1 MAEKTWNKNVRFNT
15 NSESAMQAWSLL
27 HSDEVKNGFKS
38 QNEFII
44 CAINDYYERYVQ
56 KKDDPYL
63 ETREKEDAFVERI
76 VSQVTEKILTNL
88 PTLAGMY
95 MMQQQAMLTAG
106 LQNAGMPVMNFTA
119 DPTNANMMEAGAQK
133 VTKSIKSGMAENQA
147 ATKKS
152 EDILDEEP
160 EDANYAQTECQFRY
174 CGTAIPFLTVR
185 STAR

>member
-63 ETREKEDAFVERI
+63 ETREKENAFVERI

-119 DPTNANMMEAGAQK
+119 DPTNANMTEAGAQK

-160 EDANYAQTECQFRY
+160 EDNEFPDFSF
-174 CGTAIPFLTVR
+174 GM
-185 STAR
+185 

>member
-119 DPTNANMMEAGAQK
+119 DATNANMMEAGAQK
-133 VTKSIKSGMAENQA
+133 VAKSIRSGMEENQA

-160 EDANYAQTECQFRY
+160 EDNE
-174 CGTAIPFLTVR
+174 FLDF
-185 STAR
+185 SFGM

>member
-133 VTKSIKSGMAENQA
+133 VTKSIKSRMAENQA

-160 EDANYAQTECQFRY
+160 EDNE
-174 CGTAIPFLTVR
+174 FLDF
-185 STAR
+185 SFGM

>member
-1 MAEKTWNKNVRFNT
+1 M
-15 NSESAMQAWSLL
+15 
-27 HSDEVKNGFKS
+27 
-38 QNEFII
+38 
-44 CAINDYYERYVQ
+44 Q

-119 DPTNANMMEAGAQK
+119 GSNECKYDGGWSTEGDQEYK
-133 VTKSIKSGMAENQA
+133 KWDGRKSGCN
-147 ATKKS
+147 
-152 EDILDEEP
+152 
-160 EDANYAQTECQFRY
+160 
-174 CGTAIPFLTVR
+174 
-185 STAR
+185 

>member
-44 CAINDYYERYVQ
+44 CAINVYYERYVQ

-160 EDANYAQTECQFRY
+160 EDNE
-174 CGTAIPFLTVR
+174 FLDF
-185 STAR
+185 SFGM

>member
-119 DPTNANMMEAGAQK
+119 DATNANMMEAGAQK
-133 VTKSIKSGMAENQA
+133 VAKSIKSGMEENQA

-160 EDANYAQTECQFRY
+160 EDNEFSDFSF
-174 CGTAIPFLTVR
+174 GM
-185 STAR
+185 

>member
-133 VTKSIKSGMAENQA
+133 VAKSIKSGMAENQV

-160 EDANYAQTECQFRY
+160 EDNE
-174 CGTAIPFLTVR
+174 FLDF
-185 STAR
+185 SFGM

>member
-133 VTKSIKSGMAENQA
+133 VAKSIKSGMAENQA

-160 EDANYAQTECQFRY
+160 EDNE
-174 CGTAIPFLTVR
+174 FLDF
-185 STAR
+185 SFGM

>member
-1 MAEKTWNKNVRFNT
+1 MADKTWNKNVRFNT

-27 HSDEVKNGFKS
+27 HSDEVENGFKS

-44 CAINDYYERYVQ
+44 SAINDYYERYVQ

-76 VSQVTEKILTNL
+76 ISHVTEKILENL

-106 LQNAGMPVMNFTA
+106 LQNAGVPMMNFTA
-119 DPTNANMMEAGAQK
+119 GATNVNMTEAGAQN
-133 VTKSIKSGMAENQA
+133 VDKSIKSGRAENQA

-160 EDANYAQTECQFRY
+160 EDNE
-174 CGTAIPFLTVR
+174 FLDF
-185 STAR
+185 SFGM

>member
-44 CAINDYYERYVQ
+44 YAINDYYERYVQ

-160 EDANYAQTECQFRY
+160 EDNE
-174 CGTAIPFLTVR
+174 FLDFSFVL
-185 STAR
+185 

>member
-133 VTKSIKSGMAENQA
+133 ATKSIKSGMAESQA

-152 EDILDEEP
+152 EGILDEEP
-160 EDANYAQTECQFRY
+160 EDNEFPDFSF
-174 CGTAIPFLTVR
+174 GM
-185 STAR
+185 

>member
-95 MMQQQAMLTAG
+95 MMQQQAMLTAS
-106 LQNAGMPVMNFTA
+106 LQNAGMPMMNFTA
-119 DPTNANMMEAGAQK
+119 GAMNTNMTGAGEQNGGCSRENGGAQGQNAGI
-133 VTKSIKSGMAENQA
+133 SRQEALA
-147 ATKKS
+147 
-152 EDILDEEP
+152 DDEP
-160 EDANYAQTECQFRY
+160 EDNE
-174 CGTAIPFLTVR
+174 FLDF
-185 STAR
+185 SFGM

>member
-95 MMQQQAMLTAG
+95 MIQQQAMLTAG

-119 DPTNANMMEAGAQK
+119 DATNANMMEAGAQK
-133 VTKSIKSGMAENQA
+133 VAKSIKSGMAENQA

-160 EDANYAQTECQFRY
+160 EDNE
-174 CGTAIPFLTVR
+174 FLDF
-185 STAR
+185 SFGM

>member
-119 DPTNANMMEAGAQK
+119 DATNANMMEAGAQK
-133 VTKSIKSGMAENQA
+133 VAKSIKSGMEENQA

-160 EDANYAQTECQFRY
+160 EDNE
-174 CGTAIPFLTVR
+174 FLDF
-185 STAR
+185 SFGM

>member
-88 PTLAGMY
+88 PILAGMY

-160 EDANYAQTECQFRY
+160 EDNE
-174 CGTAIPFLTVR
+174 FLDF
-185 STAR
+185 SFGM

>member
-15 NSESAMQAWSLL
+15 NSESAIQAWSLL

-160 EDANYAQTECQFRY
+160 EDNE
-174 CGTAIPFLTVR
+174 FLDF
-185 STAR
+185 SFGM

>member
-44 CAINDYYERYVQ
+44 CAINDYYKRYVQ

-119 DPTNANMMEAGAQK
+119 DATNANMMEAGAQK
-133 VTKSIKSGMAENQA
+133 VAKSIKSGMEENQA

-160 EDANYAQTECQFRY
+160 EDNEFPDFSF
-174 CGTAIPFLTVR
+174 GM
-185 STAR
+185 

>member
-95 MMQQQAMLTAG
+95 MMQQQAILTAG
-106 LQNAGMPVMNFTA
+106 LHNAGMPVMNFTA

-160 EDANYAQTECQFRY
+160 EDNEFPDFSF
-174 CGTAIPFLTVR
+174 GM
-185 STAR
+185 

>member
-106 LQNAGMPVMNFTA
+106 LQKAGMPGMNFTA

-160 EDANYAQTECQFRY
+160 EDNEFPDFSF
-174 CGTAIPFLTVR
+174 GM
-185 STAR
+185 